1 MPGSNLF
8 ILSSPSGG
16 GKTTLADDVV
26 ANNNNLERSISYTTR
41 SSRANEMADKDY
53 YFIAED
59 AFLTKLYNG
68 DFLENAT
75 VFGKRYGT
83 CAKWVEEKLSAGID
97 IICTIDCQGAKQIKS
112 KFPGAVLIFIMP
124 PSKEALATRLQS
136 RAANS
141 AQDIVKRLSVANSEV
156 LQHKEFDYVVVN
168 DDLSLASEQITSII
182 KSNRLKVPMQQEI
195 IDRIVNSF

>member
-26 ANNNNLERSISYTTR
+26 ANNDNLKRSISYTTR
-41 SSRANEMADKDY
+41 SSRANEMASKDY

-59 AFLTKLYNG
+59 AFLAKLDNG
-68 DFLENAT
+68 DFLENAR

-136 RAANS
+136 RASNS
-141 AQDIVKRLSVANSEV
+141 AQDIVKRLSVAKSEV